1 MNEQKSFDY
10 KFNDE
15 INELDFFVNDT
26 NYYAFNSLI
35 TNNNKFSFLYGPK
48 KSGKSYLA
56 QIWLLK
62 NNAIQITNS
71 SKLIFDN
78 KKNILIDELL
88 SIDEEKTFHIVNSCI
103 LNNLNILITSK
114 NKINDIKFRFKDLS
128 SRLKTFSS
136 LEI

>member
-78 KKNILIDELL
+78 KKI
-88 SIDEEKTFHIVNSCI
+88 F
-103 LNNLNILITSK
+103 
-114 NKINDIKFRFKDLS
+114 
-128 SRLKTFSS
+128 
-136 LEI
+136 